1 MVYFTTFSLYEV
13 TQRRGYDDGMNNQNL
28 CTNIREMIKILF
40 WSHSKRTEGQ
50 TQKPLLKIAGSSTDI
65 GIRHHPQK
73 GLQHYRYRN
82 DCVYSTI
89 VLLKVAVKHFIFGTS

>member
-1 MVYFTTFSLYEV
+1 VVYFTTLSLYEV

-40 WSHSKRTEGQ
+40 WPHSKRTEGQ

-65 GIRHHPQK
+65 GISTTRK
-73 GLQHYRYRN
+73 RA
-82 DCVYSTI
+82 YSITATETTVFT
-89 VLLKVAVKHFIFGTS
+89 VLLFC